1 MTVSLILI
9 ISMVFLVIYV
19 LVSQYTRGSNVNDTI
34 VWVPAAS
41 GTLRT
46 RRCQTVYGG
55 QEGISGVRLVNSL
68 VIMAQRLGLPK

>member
-1 MTVSLILI
+1 MTVSPILI

-55 QEGISGVRLVNSL
+55 QEISGVRLVNSL
-68 VIMAQRLGLPK
+68 VIMAQRPGLPK